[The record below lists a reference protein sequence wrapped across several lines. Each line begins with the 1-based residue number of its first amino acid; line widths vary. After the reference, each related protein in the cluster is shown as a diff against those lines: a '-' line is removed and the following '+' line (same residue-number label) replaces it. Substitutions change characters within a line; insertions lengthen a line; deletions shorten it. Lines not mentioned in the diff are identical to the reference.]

1 MKPVMPKP
9 SPQLI
14 LSAAASVLAMA
25 SFALGVPVSGDRSAG
40 AFASPMTAGFEL
52 PAAPSLPTLLPR

>member
-14 LSAAASVLAMA
+14 LSAAASVVAMA

-40 AFASPMTAGFEL
+40 SFASPMSAGLEL